1 MFKGLNENRMIAQAR
16 AHGKSHTPFMELI
29 ILFILML
36 ITSQIMGVAL
46 MPALFFLFYS
56 DPQIAELMMS
66 GTADYNVLVEKMYNL
81 LLNPPEWMNILSL
94 FLTLVI
100 IFGAV
105 IYCTKI
111 EKRPATSMGF
121 VKRGVLPEYLVGLV
135 LGALMMGA
143 VVLLSVF
150 SGVVTYNGV
159 ADFNIIVV
167 VFYFIGYLIQ
177 GMAEETLFR
186 GYYMVSSAE
195 NTSLV
200 YSLTMSSLVFA
211 FAHFANNGVTFLGI
225 LNVFLFGLF
234 AGIYVL
240 RRGSLWG
247 IGALH
252 AAWNFTQG
260 ILFGFNVS
268 GNTSNAGILKFT
280 QAEGFDSLNGGAFGP
295 EGGMFTTLVLFIAI
309 GVLLAVNP
317 KKSELL
323 EHDGSKTN
331 INKEV

>member
-1 MFKGLNENRMIAQAR
+1 MLKGLNENRMIAQAR

-36 ITSQIMGVAL
+36 ITSQIRNVAL
-46 MPALFFLFYS
+46 MPALFFLLYS

-111 EKRPATSMGF
+111 EKRPASSMGF
-121 VKRGVLPEYLVGLV
+121 VKRGFLPEYLVGLV
-135 LGALMMGA
+135 LGSLMMGA
-143 VVLLSVF
+143 VVLLSVL

-186 GYYMVSSAE
+186 GYYMVSSAK

-211 FAHFANNGVTFLGI
+211 FAHFANNGVTFLGV

-252 AAWNFTQG
+252 ASWNFTQG

-280 QAEGFDSLNGGAFGP
+280 QTEGFDSLNGGAFGP
-295 EGGMFTTLVLFIAI
+295 EGGMFTTLVIFIAI
-309 GVLLAVNP
+309 GVLLASRP
-317 KKSELL
+317 KRANNE
-323 EHDGSKTN
+323 
-331 INKEV
+331 

>member
-1 MFKGLNENRMIAQAR
+1 MLKGLNENRMIAQAR

-36 ITSQIMGVAL
+36 ITSQIMSVAL
-46 MPALFFLFYS
+46 MPAWFFLFYS

-94 FLTLVI
+94 FLTLII

-111 EKRPATSMGF
+111 EKRPISSMGF
-121 VKRGVLPEYLVGLV
+121 VKRGIFPEYLVGLV

-143 VVLLSVF
+143 VVLLSVL

-186 GYYMVSSAE
+186 GYYMVSSAK

-200 YSLTMSSLVFA
+200 YSLAMSSLVFA
-211 FAHFANNGVTFLGI
+211 FAHFANNGVTFLGV

-309 GVLLAVNP
+309 GVLLAANP

-331 INKEV
+331 IKEV

>member
-1 MFKGLNENRMIAQAR
+1 MFKVLNENRMIAQAR

-36 ITSQIMGVAL
+36 ITSQIMSVAL
-46 MPALFFLFYS
+46 MPAWFFLLYS
-56 DPQIAELMMS
+56 DPQIAEIIMS
-66 GTADYNVLVEKMYNL
+66 GTADYNVLLEKMYNL
-81 LLNPPEWMNILSL
+81 LLNPPEWINILSL

-111 EKRPATSMGF
+111 EKRPISSMGF

-143 VVLLSVF
+143 VVLLSVL

-186 GYYMVSSAE
+186 GYYMVSSAK

-200 YSLTMSSLVFA
+200 YSLVMSSLVFA
-211 FAHFANNGVTFLGI
+211 FAHFANNGVTFLGV

-252 AAWNFTQG
+252 ASWNFTQG

-280 QAEGFDSLNGGAFGP
+280 QTEGFDSLNGGAFGP
-295 EGGMFTTLVLFIAI
+295 EGGMFTTLVIFIAI
-309 GVLLAVNP
+309 GVLLASRP
-317 KKSELL
+317 KRANNE
-323 EHDGSKTN
+323 
-331 INKEV
+331 